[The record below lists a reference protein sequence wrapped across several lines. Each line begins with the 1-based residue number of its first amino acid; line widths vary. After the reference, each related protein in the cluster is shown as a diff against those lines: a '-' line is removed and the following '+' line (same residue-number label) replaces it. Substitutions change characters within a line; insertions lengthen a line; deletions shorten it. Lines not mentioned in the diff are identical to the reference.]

1 MSGVLSLMLIK
12 KIHHKLENGRLLVKL
27 TDIEKANVEKDE
39 RIENLNKKLS
49 EFEIKYIQNYRELDD
64 IVNAMLPKF

>member
-12 KIHHKLENGRLLVKL
+12 KIHHKLENERLLVKL

-39 RIENLNKKLS
+39 RIENLYKNCQNLREKINPKLQS
-49 EFEIKYIQNYRELDD
+49 
-64 IVNAMLPKF
+64 VG